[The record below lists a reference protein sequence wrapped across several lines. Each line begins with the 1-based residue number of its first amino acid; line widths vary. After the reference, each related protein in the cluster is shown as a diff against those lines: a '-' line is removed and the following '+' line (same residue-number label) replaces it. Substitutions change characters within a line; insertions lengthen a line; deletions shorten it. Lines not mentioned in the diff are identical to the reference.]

1 MLYFLM
7 ENKDIYLSVV
17 HWTTTTSF
25 VIENITSL
33 QVENVQQFLLSHSF
47 CYTFT
52 RLLSLMYILTSV
64 VFVFPQ
70 VSAVC
75 RSEIPPP
82 NWSARSPPASVSH
95 DSVYIPLLIGLHFT
109 VNMLFVY
116 RYHHHQL
123 SHDSSV
129 SRTFDT
135 FTAPREPPPRDNLSV
150 YALIENWDT
159 PQIRCFSIKPTPLFK
174 ICRYEC

>member
-1 MLYFLM
+1 MFYFPM
-7 ENKDIYLSVV
+7 ENKVIYFSVV
-17 HWTTTTSF
+17 

-33 QVENVQQFLLSHSF
+33 HVENVQQFLPSHSF

-82 NWSARSPPASVSH
+82 NWSARSPPAAVSH

-123 SHDSSV
+123 SHDASV

-135 FTAPREPPPRDNLSV
+135 FTAPREPPPPRKPRRVRFNRKLGYTSDSMLQ
-150 YALIENWDT
+150 YQADTAL
-159 PQIRCFSIKPTPLFK
+159 
-174 ICRYEC
+174 

>member
-1 MLYFLM
+1 
-7 ENKDIYLSVV
+7 
-17 HWTTTTSF
+17 
-25 VIENITSL
+25 
-33 QVENVQQFLLSHSF
+33 
-47 CYTFT
+47 
-52 RLLSLMYILTSV
+52 MYILTSV

-135 FTAPREPPPRDNLSV
+135 FTAPREPPPSPRDNLSV
-150 YALIENWDT
+150 YASIKNWDT

-174 ICRYEC
+174 IYQYECWIGIRFFGKSERWKNLNHKLIVDYLIPDHERLTSPDFKWFVNSLTASAK